1 MPPSSFPLT
10 LLVTRGRPLFPG
22 ARLPPVLVRLLP
34 VAEDR
39 PLIFDC
45 RRGGTVFLLG
55 LDPEV
60 SLDLTA
66 VPFLKLVAGGS
77 GRGRC
82 APEGV
87 VATVLVLLMGDSFRA
102 AMRGRG
108 AEAF

>member
-1 MPPSSFPLT
+1 
-10 LLVTRGRPLFPG
+10 
-22 ARLPPVLVRLLP
+22 LLP